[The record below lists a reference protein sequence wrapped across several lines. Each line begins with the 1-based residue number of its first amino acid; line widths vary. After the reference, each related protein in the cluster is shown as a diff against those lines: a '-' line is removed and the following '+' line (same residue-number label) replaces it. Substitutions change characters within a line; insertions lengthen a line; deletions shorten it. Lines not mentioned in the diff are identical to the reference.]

1 MASFGVGKVSNLQ
14 KFSPSK
20 VSRYTVA
27 NLLISL
33 PFQDK
38 VKAASDLI
46 VKLRSEKP
54 SLVCA
59 VEDLCGAYIDLA
71 YHDVTAHKKQRGPIR
86 LPSSCPLIKLA
97 KLKEV
102 AMPTMEIE
110 VCISHLLPVEA
121 LTIKI
126 KLLVGKCAPLFP
138 FFNLHWFLRQ
148 HDNHTHLLSI

>member
-1 MASFGVGKVSNLQ
+1 M
-14 KFSPSK
+14 
-20 VSRYTVA
+20 VA

-33 PFQDK
+33 SFQDK

-46 VKLRSEKP
+46 VKLRSERP
-54 SLVCA
+54 SLVRA

-71 YHDVTAHKKQRGPIR
+71 YHDVTAHRKQRGPIK

-110 VCISHLLPVEA
+110 VCTCRSICDHDQDFDWQMCSIV
-121 LTIKI
+121 
-126 KLLVGKCAPLFP
+126 P
-138 FFNLHWFLRQ
+138 FFNLRWFLRQ
-148 HDNHTHLLSI
+148 HESQYLRIVDPLAQSSAQIP